1 MPLLYQYRES
11 DDSSGRTCD
20 RRAIEFLVAIGA
32 AAPGHQIKGPGIPD
46 WTPLAEAMPLEWP
59 ETAAPGD
66 WAGVVRKVMPSV
78 PVVISPV
85 GAGSGVV
92 VREDGLVL
100 TNRHVVEHGTTARLR
115 FRSGEYPAVVVKIAE
130 DRDLAL
136 VKTYGTPVELV
147 NPLRFDVESAGPGTA
162 ILAVGH
168 PSDYEETVTRGI
180 VSAIREVSLDP
191 YPSQRYLQLDAAI
204 NPGNSGG
211 PVLDNDGELIG
222 LATWKR
228 LGGESLRFPV
238 PPDRITEFLIATL
251 TEIDS
256 GEIEIPTAQEVA
268 AMPFSP
274 TPLQSVI
281 SAIDAFPGKVRIKPP
296 AEDETPVDP
305 NLREW
310 LLTTDRKAELLVRFI
325 QPNESLTGGYLAVEF
340 CAVGN
345 SQISLLQDH
354 RVLQSL
360 LRYNDDTFSTKFLI
374 RSNGDIIL
382 AAERSAID
390 LDPSEARQAIAEVIH
405 ETDRMV
411 DSILGL
417 RQINNA
423 GPRLSDLKDFK
434 GGTD

>member
-1 MPLLYQYRES
+1 MPLLYEYRES
-11 DDSSGRTCD
+11 DDSPGRTCD

-32 AAPGHQIKGPGIPD
+32 ASPDHRIKGPGIPE

-59 ETAAPGD
+59 EAAAPGD

-100 TNRHVVEHGTTARLR
+100 TNRHVVEHGTAARLR

-136 VKTYGTPVELV
+136 VKTYGKPVELV
-147 NPLRFDVESAGPGTA
+147 NPLRFDVQSTGPGTA

-191 YPSQRYLQLDAAI
+191 YPPQRYLQLDAAI

-211 PVLDNDGELIG
+211 PVLDNDGEVIG

-228 LGGESLRFPV
+228 LDGESLGFAIPA
-238 PPDRITEFLIATL
+238 DRITEFLTATL

-256 GEIEIPTAQEVA
+256 GDIEIPTAQEVA

-281 SAIDAFPGKVRIKPP
+281 SAIDAFSGQTRVKPP
-296 AEDETPVDP
+296 AEDDTPADP

-310 LLTTDRKAELLVRFI
+310 ILTTDSKAELLVRFI
-325 QPNESLTGGYLAVEF
+325 QPNESVAGGYLAVEF
-340 CAVGN
+340 CAV
-345 SQISLLQDH
+345 SKSKPSLLQDH

-360 LRYNDDTFSTKFLI
+360 LRHNDDTFSAKFLL
-374 RSNGDIIL
+374 RSNGDIVL

-390 LDPSEARQAIAEVIH
+390 LDPSEARQVIAEVMH
-405 ETDRMV
+405 ETNRLV
-411 DSILGL
+411 DSILGI
-417 RQINNA
+417 RRINDA
-423 GPRLSDLKDFK
+423 DPRLSDLNDFK
-434 GGTD
+434 IPTD